1 MDHWRGGLVNRPL
14 PRAVYVAVR
23 WADIMEL
30 WIAFSICQELSRLR
44 FLRSIEVDFGRLDR
58 EQELRLL
65 QLRMRQRLGPHLRGP
80 PPPLLPLGQGVWV

>member
-1 MDHWRGGLVNRPL
+1 MDHWRGGFVNRPL

-30 WIAFSICQELSRLR
+30 LIAFRSCQELSRLR
-44 FLRSIEVDFGRLDR
+44 FLCSIDVDFERLDR

-65 QLRMRQRLGPHLRGP
+65 QIRMRQRLGPHVRGP
-80 PPPLLPLGQGVWV
+80 PPPLQPLGQGVWV